1 MTKDLVGGRFESISK
16 TAATTPK
23 VLVTPTSVVERIVSQ
38 SEGWYLSVLRSNDV
52 IVEDRNTDEGRA
64 EEKHPQA
71 HHHAD
76 EARQLDIR
84 EVRPRAACTLERLH
98 LSSGPTLGLQG
109 RLDKVHFFRTK
120 QTYFFRMVN
129 THFVRPF
136 RSEQFFEIMHLFDHD
151 SSNGRPRSHGAVLW

>member
-1 MTKDLVGGRFESISK
+1 MKVAPKKSTHKRTLYS
-16 TAATTPK
+16 AAYPNLQNIILTCIDADGVDYQRLARSTRI
-23 VLVTPTSVVERIVSQ
+23 TVV
-38 SEGWYLSVLRSNDV
+38 SNVMD
-52 IVEDRNTDEGRA
+52 
-64 EEKHPQA
+64 
-71 HHHAD
+71 HHAD

-136 RSEQFFEIMHLFDHD
+136 RSEQFFEIMHLFDDD